1 MELPRRSL
9 LRSGAGALALGT
21 VAGCLSEP
29 GDDETAGEREGYAA
43 FFALWDWADEVSGDA
58 MAFTNP
64 VDVGEMGHGWE
75 PPADLQRNI
84 AGADAFVYLDT
95 PEFSWAQSMADDLAA
110 DNTDVT
116 VIDALEGVEGQL
128 LPPGGNHDHDHDH
141 EDEDEHDHEDEEDEH
156 DHEEEDE
163 HDHEDEEDEHD
174 HEEEEDEH
182 DHEDDDTAPEFYD
195 PHVWTDPILAQEMVG
210 TIAAEL
216 GEIDPDNAEVYE
228 DNAAAYVERLE
239 NVHEQFENLVADADR
254 DVAVFAGHDSFRY
267 LEERYGFELHT
278 PVGVSPNAA
287 ETQSDISESIAVVE
301 EHDIDTIL
309 YDPFEA
315 PSEDDLPQM
324 VDLLLENTGADDYEP
339 ITSTEG
345 TTAEWNDRGW
355 GWVEQMEEVTI
366 PGLRQALGAD

>member
-9 LRSGAGALALGT
+9 LRSGAGALALGAA
-21 VAGCLSEP
+21 AGCLIEP
-29 GDDETAGEREGYAA
+29 GDDGTAGEREGYAA
-43 FFALWDWADEVSGDA
+43 FFALWDWAAEVSGDA

-64 VDVGEMGHGWE
+64 VDAGEMGHGWE
-75 PPADLQRNI
+75 PPADLQRNV
-84 AGADAFVYLDT
+84 AGTDAFVYLDT
-95 PEFSWAQSMADDLAA
+95 PEFSWAQNIADDLAA
-110 DNTDVT
+110 DNTDVAL
-116 VIDALEGVEGQL
+116 IDALEGVEGQL
-128 LPPGGNHDHDHDH
+128 LPPGGLPISQFEEEDDDHDHD
-141 EDEDEHDHEDEEDEH
+141 
-156 DHEEEDE
+156 
-163 HDHEDEEDEHD
+163 
-174 HEEEEDEH
+174 H

-195 PHVWTDPILAQEMVG
+195 PHVWTDPLLAEEMVE

-239 NVHEQFENLVADADR
+239 GVHEQFENLVADADR

-287 ETQSDISESIAVVE
+287 ETQSDISESIAIVE

-315 PSEDDLPQM
+315 PSEDELPQM
-324 VDLLLENTGADDYEP
+324 VELLLENTEADDYAP
-339 ITSTEG
+339 LTSTEG

-366 PGLRQALGAD
+366 AGLRQALGAD